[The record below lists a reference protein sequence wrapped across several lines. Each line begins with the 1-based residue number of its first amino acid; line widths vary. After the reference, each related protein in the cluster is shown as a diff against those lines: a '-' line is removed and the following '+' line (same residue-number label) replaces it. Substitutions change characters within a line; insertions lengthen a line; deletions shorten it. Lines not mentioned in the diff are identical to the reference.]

1 MPDQGSMTLNAA
13 QTVGGTSETPYLAGM
28 QVLNMIVTEKTFYR
42 ETNVDSGLP
51 TQLSGKESACQ

>member
-1 MPDQGSMTLNAA
+1 MPGQGSMTLNAA

-51 TQLSGKESACQ
+51 T